1 MLVAEQENG
10 TTGRRDVVEEGQEG
24 LIRRLAET
32 GQGSEVFRW
41 CVVEG
46 LPAAGAF
53 QMRTQYAKR
62 SERSSC
68 GKPRA
73 RAGTTSIIDQAV

>member
-10 TTGRRDVVEEGQEG
+10 SAGRRDVVEEGQEG
-24 LIRRLAET
+24 LIWRLAET
-32 GQGSEVFRW
+32 GVKGSEVFRW

-53 QMRTQYAKR
+53 QMRERNTR
-62 SERSSC
+62 SDPK
-68 GKPRA
+68 GPA
-73 RAGTTSIIDQAV
+73 A